1 MGGQV
6 VTKARK
12 FMVTVPTVKMWVCC
26 AWMLC
31 HQLAEWKKSVGR
43 LECCGV
49 GWMGGFLDLSFGGQ
63 QLCKFVDF
71 LLFNKSMLRRFF
83 FF

>member
-12 FMVTVPTVKMWVCC
+12 FMVKVPTVKMWVCC

-31 HQLAEWKKSVGR
+31 HQLAEWKKIGR
-43 LECCGV
+43 LECHRV
-49 GWMGGFLDLSFGGQ
+49 GMVGGFWTPFCLGGKSRASF
-63 QLCKFVDF
+63 F
-71 LLFNKSMLRRFF
+71 LFIYIYIMI
-83 FF
+83 